1 MIASISVCMCVCV
14 CVDSQGLLS
23 VLVESASR
31 LVYLRYL
38 HAKLFFI
45 SADFSLFSLCLQS
58 DGCDLKYVQ
67 I

>member
-1 MIASISVCMCVCV
+1 MIAPISVCMCVFV

-45 SADFSLFSLCLQS
+45 SANFSLFSLCL
-58 DGCDLKYVQ
+58 
-67 I
+67 